1 MTANSPRRDDAFD
14 EAEAVV
20 DEALEGVWAETG
32 GNDEAGG
39 RLFAQRVASSA
50 ALRTALALVHA
61 RRYATPSDG
70 VRGDEPVPGEPGRVR
85 LRGGGPPPRPQQ
97 ERLALEGDLPNSAL
111 DDVTRVLEAED
122 PDEDG

>member
-39 RLFAQRVASSA
+39 RLFAQRVASSDT
-50 ALRTALALVHA
+50 LRTALALVHA
-61 RRYATPSDG
+61 RRYATALDI
-70 VRGDEPVPGEPGRVR
+70 VRGDEPEPGEPGEVRV
-85 LRGGGPPPRPQQ
+85 RGGGPPPRTQQ
-97 ERLALEGDLPNSAL
+97 ERLALEGGIPISAL
-111 DDVTRVLEAED
+111 DDVTRALEAEG
-122 PDEDG
+122 PAEAG

>member
-1 MTANSPRRDDAFD
+1 MTASSPRRDDAFD

-39 RLFAQRVASSA
+39 RLFAQRVASSD

-61 RRYATPSDG
+61 RRDATASDS
-70 VRGDEPVPGEPGRVR
+70 VRGDEPVPGEPGKARVR
-85 LRGGGPPPRPQQ
+85 RGGPPPRPEQ
-97 ERLALEGDLPNSAL
+97 ERLALEGGIPSSAL
-111 DDVTRVLEAED
+111 DDVTRTLEAAD
-122 PDEDG
+122 PDGDG